1 MIKASNRRKNMAP
14 YSNTT
19 EWKLAT
25 NMKSINLNMPYALF
39 NELNAH
45 TRVTA
50 SNRSEII
57 RNSIRLYLRTIRNE
71 LAEQERIEI
80 QNYHTHQQ
88 NQRRQVNTG
97 LLPDY

>member
-1 MIKASNRRKNMAP
+1 MAL

-25 NMKSINLNMPYALF
+25 GQKSINFNMPYALY

-45 TRVTA
+45 MRITS
-50 SNRSEII
+50 SNRSEVI
-57 RNSIRLYLRTIRNE
+57 RNSIRLYLRTIKSE
-71 LAEQERIEI
+71 LADQERIEL
-80 QNYHTHQQ
+80 QNYHSHQQ